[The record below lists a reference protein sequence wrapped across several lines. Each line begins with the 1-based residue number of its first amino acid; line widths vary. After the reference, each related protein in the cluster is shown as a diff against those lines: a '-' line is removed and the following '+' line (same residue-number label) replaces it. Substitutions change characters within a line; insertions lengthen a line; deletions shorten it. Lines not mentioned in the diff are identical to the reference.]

1 MTTFQIGLL
10 YALFIGIFFFGLWQW
25 RSRESDP
32 VEKGF
37 GFMYGRFVYPFS
49 FRFFNW
55 GIDRERLM

>member
-10 YALFIGIFFFGLWQW
+10 YALFVGIFFFGLWQW

-37 GFMYGRFVYPFS
+37 GFMYVGLSVLFLFVFS
-49 FRFFNW
+49 IGVLTGNV
-55 GIDRERLM
+55 